1 MRARVKVARQS
12 KNKCGQMFHLQPVG
26 RRCLPNVKCFYTV
39 FDFGQRKKDTIVRLA
54 SRGGRGTS

>member
-1 MRARVKVARQS
+1 MRARVKVVRRS
-12 KNKCGQMFHLQPVG
+12 INKCGKKFHLQPTAT
-26 RRCLPNVKCFYTV
+26 LFAKCSYTV